1 MRWYGPAISIGLIAL
16 AGPSVSAQGPKA
28 AASGWKALYPPD
40 LGDFNTRAERAAA
53 MVAMEEIERIL
64 WQIPELAHPQG
75 FEVLKQVW
83 GGTRQHR
90 ERGGLMQ
97 YSLRLWFFVPNRA
110 VQPEGPI
117 CVAVHVNSSLP
128 SGSNGE
134 VDESGRLFNIETDIG
149 ELIPGATIVHEGLR
163 WDTPTADR
171 RGGAITF
178 TSQGTIPWIPVTREE
193 YLRAQIYSIEGKNG
207 ELEKEARKSLEK
219 TDYERWLEGA
229 AERKKIRDGAVA
241 ALARNQGQAAAE
253 EFRKSQEE
261 TERQITEQMK
271 AEEDEQRTR
280 NKEALSNRLGD
291 QLRAQIAAM
300 TPAERASP
308 ARAGYGP
315 GMLVGPDDPSGHR
328 VLTPEP
334 EFWRIRRSPAEVHAI
349 TIVFRP
355 TLDCAAP
362 AVREALWKAYQRRD
376 WTAAFKRMVD
386 RPW

>member
-1 MRWYGPAISIGLIAL
+1 MRCPVRHPTQWHAAGLAIAMMASAL
-16 AGPSVSAQGPKA
+16 PQAAAQQSVKA
-28 AASGWKALYPPD
+28 AASGWKSLYPPD
-40 LGDFNTRAERAAA
+40 LGDFNTRTERAAA
-53 MVAMEEIERIL
+53 KVVMEEIEQIL

-83 GGTRQHR
+83 GGTRMYR

-117 CVAVHVNSSLP
+117 CIAVHVNKSLP
-128 SGSNGE
+128 AGSNGE
-134 VDESGRLFNIETDIG
+134 FDESGRLFNIEADIG

-171 RGGAITF
+171 RGGSITF
-178 TSQGTIPWIPVTREE
+178 TSQGVQPWIPVTREE
-193 YLRAQIYSIEGKNG
+193 YLRAQIYSMEGKNG

-219 TDYERWLEGA
+219 TDYERWVEGA
-229 AERKKIRDGAVA
+229 PERKKIRDGAVA

-253 EFRKSQEE
+253 EFRRSQEE

-271 AEEDEQRTR
+271 AQEDGQRTR
-280 NKEALSNRLGD
+280 NKEALSNRYGD
-291 QLRAQIAAM
+291 QLRTQIAAM

-308 ARAGYGP
+308 AMAGNGP
-315 GMLVGPDDPSGHR
+315 GMLAGPDDPSGHR

-334 EFWRIRRSPAEVHAI
+334 AYAVHCSSVISDMRAAI
-349 TIVFRP
+349 AAARG
-355 TLDCAAP
+355 CASS
-362 AVREALWKAYQRRD
+362 ALF
-376 WTAAFKRMVD
+376 T
-386 RPW
+386 

>member
-1 MRWYGPAISIGLIAL
+1 MRCGALLSVAMMASAL
-16 AGPSVSAQGPKA
+16 ASASAQQPVKA

-117 CVAVHVNSSLP
+117 CIAVHVNSALP

-134 VDESGRLFNIETDIG
+134 VDESGRLFNIEADIG

-178 TSQGTIPWIPVTREE
+178 TSQGILPWIPVTREE
-193 YLRAQIYSIEGKNG
+193 YLRQQIYALEGKNG
-207 ELEKEARKSLEK
+207 EQEKEFRKALEQ
-219 TDYERWLEGA
+219 TAYQRWIAGA
-229 AERKKIRDGAVA
+229 AERKKIRDAAVDA
-241 ALARNQGQAAAE
+241 MARNQGKAAAE
-253 EFRKSQEE
+253 EIRKSQED
-261 TERQITEQMK
+261 TERQVTEQLK
-271 AEEDEQRTR
+271 AQEDEERQR
-280 NKEALSNRLGD
+280 NKEALANRFGD

-300 TPAERASP
+300 TPAERAAP
-308 ARAGYGP
+308 ATAGADGWLLP
-315 GMLVGPDDPSGHR
+315 PDNPSGHR

-334 EFWRIRRSPAEVHAI
+334 EYWRVRRSPAEVHAI

-355 TLDCAAP
+355 TLNCAAP